1 MLTFKPS
8 NVMPFCISLN
18 RVEKLCQLLS
28 CLLFIS
34 IPMTTVFL
42 LMNLNTSVSKLL
54 TLILLIIICLLV
66 LFILII
72 ALIRVFSKK
81 SQESQDNYN
90 EENSANNFKKSA
102 IASLVTSS
110 AVANGQL
117 MVQYRLTDLE
127 IQLNS
132 LNKAN

>member
-1 MLTFKPS
+1 MLLTFKSS

-18 RVEKLCQLLS
+18 RFEKLCQLLS

-34 IPMTTVFL
+34 IPITSVFL
-42 LMNLNTSVSKLL
+42 LMNLNTSVSRLL
-54 TLILLIIICLLV
+54 TLILSIIICLLV
-66 LFILII
+66 FFILII
-72 ALIRVFSKK
+72 ALIRVFSKT
-81 SQESQDNYN
+81 SQESQDN

>member
-1 MLTFKPS
+1 
-8 NVMPFCISLN
+8 
-18 RVEKLCQLLS
+18 
-28 CLLFIS
+28 
-34 IPMTTVFL
+34 VF
-42 LMNLNTSVSKLL
+42 
-54 TLILLIIICLLV
+54 
-66 LFILII
+66 FILII
-72 ALIRVFSKK
+72 ALIRVFSKT
-81 SQESQDNYN
+81 SQESQDN